1 MGWDK
6 GITKRTKNTQID
18 EIDIKILKILLADAR
33 ENQKKIAEKCGL
45 TPVAVLRRIKKL
57 KLNNVI
63 IGTCLLLNK
72 EMFGNPYEV
81 TVLIDVCNSLA
92 NEVKE
97 RIRQIENVL
106 ICAESIGRYNLC
118 TFIVTHDINELNE
131 TICKI
136 RSIQGVKNVNV
147 NIWTGN
153 RCRNF
158 ERDLKAE
165 C

>member
-1 MGWDK
+1 
-6 GITKRTKNTQID
+6 
-18 EIDIKILKILLADAR
+18 LKTLLADAR
-33 ENQKKIAEKCGL
+33 ENQKSIAEKCGI

-57 KLNNVI
+57 KTNGVI
-63 IGTCLLLNK
+63 IGTSLLLNK

-81 TVLIDVCNSLA
+81 TVLIDACNTME

-97 RIRQIENVL
+97 KIRQIEKVL

-118 TFIVTHDINELNE
+118 TFIMTHDMNELNE

-136 RSIQGVKNVNV
+136 RNIQGVKEVNM

-153 RCRNF
+153 RYRDF
-158 ERDLKAE
+158 ERDLKVAE
-165 C
+165 T